1 MCASNFLVAKE
12 KSALKFMTRNL
23 ENLIKV
29 GSELLMTLTSVR
41 FYTYTTTSI
50 ILISANVQSGAK
62 TSVLYQMLI
71 YTIMTEKGP
80 KSQLNLKVP
89 AYFLV
94 V

>member
-1 MCASNFLVAKE
+1 MCASNFPVAKE

-50 ILISANVQSGAK
+50 ILINANVQSGAK
-62 TSVLYQMLI
+62 THH
-71 YTIMTEKGP
+71 TIMTEKGL